1 MIISHQKKFIFVHT
15 YKTAGTTIE
24 SELLQYSR
32 YRERLI
38 STVYLKYF
46 IYLINQIFDS
56 GKNGNKWISGVP
68 KHASAS
74 EMCEYIGEDK
84 FNEYFKFSFVRNPFD
99 WLVSLYSYMYSQK
112 MEFGDFLKKVERD
125 NYPTQSSFLLID
137 NEIAMDYVGK
147 VESIDYDFQKIRE
160 RIGLLNNNVDR
171 LPIANA
177 SVRKDAM
184 SYYSNDQKEFV
195 VNFFNDDFVNFGYR
209 KDIEW

>member
-15 YKTAGTTIE
+15 YKTAGTTIK

-74 EMCEYIGEDK
+74 EICEYIGEDK

-137 NEIAMDYVGK
+137 SEIAMDYVGK

-160 RIGLLNNNVDR
+160 RIGLPNNNIDR
-171 LPIANA
+171 LPITNA
-177 SVRKDAM
+177 SFRKDYM

-209 KDIEW
+209 KDIE